1 VAPDHSAKIDARW
14 KHALRLRACA
24 VQLKPSSTTQVLVDV
39 EADVDE
45 FEDGELAGAV
55 AGLDDVSAGV
65 LLDDA
70 SVFFGSVVEVDPLR
84 ASFR

>member
-1 VAPDHSAKIDARW
+1 MAPDHSAKINARW

-24 VQLKPSSTTQVLVDV
+24 PQLKRLSTTQVLVDV

-45 FEDGELAGAV
+45 SEDGELAGAV
-55 AGLDDVSAGV
+55 EALDDFSAGV

-70 SVFFGSVVEVDPLR
+70 SVFFGSVVEVEPLR